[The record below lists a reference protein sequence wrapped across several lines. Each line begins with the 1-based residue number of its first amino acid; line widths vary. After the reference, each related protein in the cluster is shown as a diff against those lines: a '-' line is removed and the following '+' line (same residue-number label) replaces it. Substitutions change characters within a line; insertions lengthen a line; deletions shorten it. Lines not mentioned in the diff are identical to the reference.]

1 MLPKSV
7 PRCRHTKTD
16 GIRCGSP
23 TMRSHSFCYY
33 HTRLRANMKPHSSA
47 EARELPIQL
56 PPLEDTHAIQ
66 FALMDIGRAILEDRI
81 SDKKAGLLLYLL
93 QTATINLKRMEE
105 DHSEELVRQDYPEAI
120 AEMERLKR
128 DAAQDPEEKRENSLA
143 DLLLH
148 NLGIHPDDPPPPPV
162 EKKEEEPLWWEIQ
175 AGFRQPK
182 LTEEQRKELEN
193 RPYPEPDPRL
203 DPEVMRK
210 RFFSGL
216 DEDDQTPAK
225 PANKIDD
232 LKGMADPAF
241 VMQKGVRDHPMTR

>member
-1 MLPKSV
+1 MRTPSS
-7 PRCRHTKTD
+7 
-16 GIRCGSP
+16 SP
-23 TMRSHSFCYY
+23 SWT
-33 HTRLRANMKPHSSA
+33 SA
-47 EARELPIQL
+47 APS
-56 PPLEDTHAIQ
+56 
-66 FALMDIGRAILEDRI
+66 LEDRI

-105 DHSEELVRQDYPEAI
+105 DYSEELVRQDYPEAI
-120 AEMERLKR
+120 AEMERMKR
-128 DAAQDPEEKRENSLA
+128 DAAHDPEEKREQSLA

-175 AGFRQPK
+175 AGFRHPK
-182 LTEEQRKELEN
+182 LTDEQRKELEN
-193 RPYPEPDPRL
+193 RPYPEPDPKL

-225 PANKIDD
+225 PATKIDD
-232 LKGMADPAF
+232 LKGMAE
-241 VMQKGVRDHPMTR
+241 PMIYTQGAEAQEETTTRSRGRIPVAP